1 MNRISNNYQQQH
13 LMQSLQDP
21 DLAVE
26 YLNAA
31 LAAQD
36 ETDPTLF
43 LRALKNVA
51 EAWGFSHLAD
61 LTGLDRAGIYR
72 MLSAQSFS
80 RSIGQAKELTLPKTC
95 SKISSV
101 NPSSVIIILWN
112 KKL

>member
-1 MNRISNNYQQQH
+1 MNKTPNNYQQH

-31 LAAQD
+31 LEEED
-36 ETDPTLF
+36 EADPTLF

-72 MLSAQSFS
+72 MLSAQGNP
-80 RSIGQAKELTLPKTC
+80 RLTSLHTLLDAMGLRMAIVK
-95 SKISSV
+95 KSSAA
-101 NPSSVIIILWN
+101 
-112 KKL
+112 